1 MDKKQKVL
9 DIARL
14 RSYNWERLTGS
25 NKVSLSPCFLGCV
38 LVTGDAQGV
47 TDITLYDGESANDP
61 VLLTVRGNQ
70 NATKMLHFEPP
81 IKTERGLYI
90 VFGSNVQEVLVKY
103 ERLQE

>member
-1 MDKKQKVL
+1 MDKAKKVL

-14 RSYNWERLTGS
+14 RFYNWVRLTGS

-38 LVTGDAQGV
+38 LITGDVQGV
-47 TDITLYDGESANDP
+47 TDITIYDGESANDP
-61 VLLTVRGNQ
+61 ILLTVRGNQ

-90 VFGSNVQEVLVKY
+90 AFGTNVQEVLVKY

>member
-1 MDKKQKVL
+1 MEKGKKVL
-9 DIARL
+9 DTARL
-14 RSYNWERLTGS
+14 RSYNWVRLTGS
-25 NKVSLSPCFLGCV
+25 NKVSLSPCFVGCV

-47 TDITLYDGESANDP
+47 TDITLYDGESAGDP

-90 VFGSNVQEVLVKY
+90 AFGTNVQEVLVKY